1 MHKNGEA
8 AARRARG
15 RRIEKR
21 RGTAILRSRGAVC
34 SFPGRRDRRG
44 KDPIAESGAVL
55 LPEYDGKAFRKAAH
69 AARFRHDFPQ
79 RRGEHPRL
87 AHILRI
93 RKVRE
98 VLREK
103 RLCRGH
109 GGIHRPVR
117 KVGIRGNV
125 QKDAPPVPARR
136 LSPER
141 RPFRHLIFER
151 TEAELPQCKLT
162 GEPPAPHPF
171 DAPAPHIHYLRKARQ
186 KLHRR
191 GKDPAPDAPL
201 LVLAQG
207 KERLHAL
214 RDEQLHAV
222 RILAERSLQGG
233 KPLLVRRRAPLMKRQ
248 ARKERLVFAQHLF
261 RPRQNCRLHADLLPK
276 FLYHPRFLP
285 KFFAILPIKFTPPP
299 PIDKVE
305 ISCYHL
311 DENMK

>member
-1 MHKNGEA
+1 M
-8 AARRARG
+8 
-15 RRIEKR
+15 
-21 RGTAILRSRGAVC
+21 RSRGAVC

-69 AARFRHDFPQ
+69 AARFGHDFPQ

-136 LSPER
+136 LSSER
-141 RPFRHLIFER
+141 RPFRHLVFER
-151 TEAELPQCKLT
+151 AEAELPERELT
-162 GEPPAPHPF
+162 GEPPAPRPF
-171 DAPAPHIHYLRKARQ
+171 DAPFAGERFPRKACHER
-186 KLHRR
+186 HRR
-191 GKDPAPDAPL
+191 AEDLASDAPRF
-201 LVLAQG
+201 VLPLCA
-207 KERLHAL
+207 ERLQTL
-214 RDEQLHAV
+214 RDKQLHSIRV
-222 RILAERSLQGG
+222 LAERPLQGG
-233 KPLLVRRRAPLMKRQ
+233 KPLLVRDRAPLMKRQ
-248 ARKERLVFAQHLF
+248 ARKERLVFAQHLLGT
-261 RPRQNCRLHADLLPK
+261 RRNCRLNADLLPK
-276 FLYHPRFLP
+276 FL
-285 KFFAILPIKFTPPP
+285 
-299 PIDKVE
+299 
-305 ISCYHL
+305 
-311 DENMK
+311 

>member
-1 MHKNGEA
+1 M
-8 AARRARG
+8 RG

-21 RGTAILRSRGAVC
+21 RGTATLRSRGAVC

-69 AARFRHDFPQ
+69 AARFGHDFPQ

-136 LSPER
+136 LSSER

-151 TEAELPQCKLT
+151 AEAELPERELT
-162 GEPPAPHPF
+162 GEPPAPRPF
-171 DAPAPHIHYLRKARQ
+171 HAPLAGERFPRKARHER
-186 KLHRR
+186 HRR
-191 GKDPAPDAPL
+191 AEDLASDAPL

-222 RILAERSLQGG
+222 RILAERPFQRG
-233 KPLLVRRRAPLMKRQ
+233 KPFLIGSRAPLMKRQ

-261 RPRQNCRLHADLLPK
+261 RPRRNCRLNADLLPK
-276 FLYHPRFLP
+276 FL
-285 KFFAILPIKFTPPP
+285 
-299 PIDKVE
+299 
-305 ISCYHL
+305 
-311 DENMK
+311 

>member
-1 MHKNGEA
+1 M
-8 AARRARG
+8 
-15 RRIEKR
+15 
-21 RGTAILRSRGAVC
+21 RSRGAVC

-69 AARFRHDFPQ
+69 TARFGQDFPQ
-79 RRGEHPRL
+79 RGREHPRL

-117 KVGIRGNV
+117 KVGIRGDV
-125 QKDAPPVPARR
+125 QKDAPLVSIRG
-136 LSPER
+136 LSSER
-141 RPFRHLIFER
+141 RALRHLVFER
-151 TEAELPQCKLT
+151 AEAKLFERELT
-162 GEPPAPHPF
+162 GEPPAPRPF
-171 DAPAPHIHYLRKARQ
+171 DAPFTGERFPRKTRHER
-186 KLHRR
+186 HRR
-191 GKDPAPDAPL
+191 EEDLAPNAPL

-222 RILAERSLQGG
+222 RILAERPFQRG
-233 KPLLVRRRAPLMKRQ
+233 KPFLIGSRAPLMKRQ
-248 ARKERLVFAQHLF
+248 ARKEHLVFAQHLF
-261 RPRQNCRLHADLLPK
+261 RPRRNCRLNADLLPK
-276 FLYHPRFLP
+276 FL
-285 KFFAILPIKFTPPP
+285 
-299 PIDKVE
+299 
-305 ISCYHL
+305 
-311 DENMK
+311 